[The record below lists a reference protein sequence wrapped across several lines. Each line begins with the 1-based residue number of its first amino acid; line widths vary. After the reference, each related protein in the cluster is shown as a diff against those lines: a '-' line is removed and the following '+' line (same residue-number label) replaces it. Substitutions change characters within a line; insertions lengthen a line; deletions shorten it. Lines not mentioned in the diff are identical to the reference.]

1 MLAIPAALPFVFF
14 VDFEGFDAAQESD
27 NFIGFPSRFFV
38 LLVGPLLLSCY
49 QWYLTATTG
58 QTIAK
63 RWLRTRVIREG
74 TGAVPGF
81 VHGVLLRN
89 WLFALAGLVPGVG
102 GLVGLADGL
111 VIFSGDQRQT
121 LHDRVAKTMVI
132 RE

>member
-1 MLAIPAALPFVFF
+1 
-14 VDFEGFDAAQESD
+14 
-27 NFIGFPSRFFV
+27 
-38 LLVGPLLLSCY
+38 
-49 QWYLTATTG
+49 
-58 QTIAK
+58 
-63 RWLRTRVIREG
+63 
-74 TGAVPGF
+74 
-81 VHGVLLRN
+81 LLRN